1 MKRANANCTRVR
13 RAVQILVAAL
23 FVASPLAAGRAL
35 FGAARG
41 SEAPTGVPA
50 DLPFWGT
57 LSSSQVGPVTLL
69 DPFAAVQA
77 MAASLSF
84 DPAWLVAAAPVVAF
98 YGLVRARAFCGWVC
112 PVNLVLELVDA
123 LRRKLRIEV
132 AEHVVARRTKMGVAL
147 GVVAGSALVG
157 IPLFEAVS
165 PLSALN
171 KLVVVGSFV
180 GTVALALIVAAE
192 LLWGHRVWC
201 RSLCPLGGF
210 YQALGRVGVVRI
222 AIDERACTRCG
233 RCKKACLAD
242 PEILDP
248 AIYQGRRTVDAGD
261 CMVCGACID
270 ACPERALRYTATVPG
285 SNLLDSSTL
294 SAANDKE
301 VSR

>member
-1 MKRANANCTRVR
+1 MKRPSAACTRIR
-13 RAVQILVAAL
+13 RAVQILVAAP

-35 FGAARG
+35 VGAARG
-41 SEAPTGVPA
+41 AETPTSVPA

-77 MAASLSF
+77 MAASLSA
-84 DPAWLVAAAPVVAF
+84 DPSWLVATVPVVAF

-123 LRRKLRIEV
+123 LRRKLGLEV
-132 AEHVVARRTKMGVAL
+132 SERVVPRRAKMGAAL
-147 GVVAGSALVG
+147 GIVAGSAIVG

-171 KLVVVGSFV
+171 KFIVVGSLV
-180 GTVALALIVAAE
+180 GAITLTLIVAAE

-210 YQALGRVGVVRI
+210 YQTLGRIGVVRI
-222 AIDERACTRCG
+222 GIDADACTRCG

-248 AIYQGRRTVDAGD
+248 AIYRGKSTVDAGD
-261 CMVCGACID
+261 CMICGACID
-270 ACPERALRYTATVPG
+270 ACPERALRYTACIPC
-285 SNLLDSSTL
+285 SALLDPFTL
-294 SAANDKE
+294 SATNEKE